1 MAQPGAPQGNSPIQ
15 GALRGMTVVMAC
27 ASVIILTPQLDA
39 LTADF
44 VYRWAAREYG
54 PDLAQLMR
62 IGWFFCVGAFVF
74 YSSQLGFYA
83 AAVMFAS
90 SAFFKMM
97 PF

>member
-1 MAQPGAPQGNSPIQ
+1 MSQPGAPSGNSPIQ
-15 GALRGMTVVMAC
+15 SALRGMTVVMAC

-74 YSSQLGFYA
+74 YGAQIGFYTG
-83 AAVMFAS
+83 AVVFAS
-90 SAFFKMM
+90 SALFKFM